1 MSMDL
6 ISWAFKKPG
15 QESTTKKK
23 RVRRNFIAPR
33 CFNLSEWK
41 FISMSALSTGII
53 GQVAQRFNSRHVL
66 IPGGTSTCVKLAT
79 ISRKKVLRSSP
90 WVHHSQSHFVFK
102 KLQRNPVF

>member
-41 FISMSALSTGII
+41 FISMSALSTG
-53 GQVAQRFNSRHVL
+53 NSHYRTSRPALQLTSCTQSRWDLNLCQTDHEFTQESSEIVL
-66 IPGGTSTCVKLAT
+66 LGAPHK
-79 ISRKKVLRSSP
+79 
-90 WVHHSQSHFVFK
+90 FVSV
-102 KLQRNPVF
+102 NA